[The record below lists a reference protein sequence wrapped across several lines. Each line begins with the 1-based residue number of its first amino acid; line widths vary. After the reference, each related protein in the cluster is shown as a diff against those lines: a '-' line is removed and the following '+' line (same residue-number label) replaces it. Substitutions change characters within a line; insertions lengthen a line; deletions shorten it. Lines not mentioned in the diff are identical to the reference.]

1 MRIFCTAATLLILS
15 GCASQAT
22 VLAFEKPYQILTP
35 VVDAPVTEIELHED
49 VDTASFPIAIAA
61 STWKATGKFAVKIL
75 DAEGQKKGGSA
86 YFTWQQNAD
95 SYRITL
101 TGPLGQGRTDI
112 LSTDDKGVILESAK
126 TGHLEADSPEV
137 LFEQAFGWTAPVSY
151 LKKWLEGKSATA
163 TAETIYAEN
172 GTLQSSQEGV
182 WQADFKNYRY
192 VDTELLPQKVI
203 ITGPNVTMTVLISE
217 WKKTL

>member
-15 GCASQAT
+15 GCASQSV
-22 VLAFEKPYQILTP
+22 VLAFEQPQRIPTP
-35 VVDAPVTEIELHED
+35 VIDAPAAEVEIQED
-49 VDTASFPIAIAA
+49 VDTAQFPIAVAP
-61 STWKATGKFAVKIL
+61 STWQATGKFSIKIL

-95 SYRITL
+95 GYRIIL

-112 LSTDDKGVILESAK
+112 LSTDKGVILESAK
-126 TGHLEADSPEV
+126 TGHIESDSPEA
-137 LFEQAFGWTAPVSY
+137 LFEQAYGWTAPVSY
-151 LKKWLEGKSATA
+151 LKSWLEGKSATA
-163 TAETIYAEN
+163 SAYTVYGEN
-172 GTLQSSQEGV
+172 GSLQISREGV

-192 VDTELLPQKVI
+192 VNTELLPQKVI
-203 ITGPNVTMTVLISE
+203 ITGPNVSMTVLISE